1 MTNLIQLI
9 IANQETVLIIVTT
22 LFLTLTIW
30 DIYLT
35 LNLRRLKKRSKEL
48 FKGLNAQDLEEIICR
63 QIKDSRGI
71 SKEIKKLAGKN
82 KTIYDLALKSVHK
95 MGVVRFNPFDEVGGN
110 QSFAIALLN
119 NSGYE
124 IHNTSFDPEFLF
136 VF

>member
-48 FKGLNAQDLEEIICR
+48 FKGSNAQDLEEIICR

-71 SKEIKKLAGKN
+71 SKEIKK
-82 KTIYDLALKSVHK
+82 T
-95 MGVVRFNPFDEVGGN
+95 GG
-110 QSFAIALLN
+110 QK
-119 NSGYE
+119 
-124 IHNTSFDPEFLF
+124 
-136 VF
+136 